1 MCVCVCVCVCVYVFN
16 QKEMRLVGGG
26 TNVSAL
32 TRQRLSNSAGHR
44 AAESIP
50 NITPGSDGTTPV
62 YLLQNTY
69 HTWTVLLRLSRILSV
84 SRSRMY
90 HRPRERDTVSGQ

>member
-1 MCVCVCVCVCVYVFN
+1 MCVCIYICLQLKRNARGGRGNKCVSPA
-16 QKEMRLVGGG
+16 QGKRL
-26 TNVSAL
+26 
-32 TRQRLSNSAGHR
+32 RNSVGHR

-69 HTWTVLLRLSRILSV
+69 HTWTVLLRFAHFVCL
-84 SRSRMY
+84 
-90 HRPRERDTVSGQ
+90 PF

>member
-1 MCVCVCVCVCVYVFN
+1 
-16 QKEMRLVGGG
+16 MRLVGGG